1 MNCELGA
8 ARGVPSKSAPSKI
21 KPGGTSSR
29 GTGHPPRVVSRR
41 SNSTPHHPGISVASH
56 SWPCFKLC
64 GGNIRHEF
72 FAHCSTTEL
81 RLLSP
86 PAGIE
91 PATHG
96 SDVAC
101 AFFTPQIFSARS
113 RVHSHLQ
120 HAHASPLFYG
130 RMLLCPELRRARPKR
145 PDQID
150 PSQRESFP
158 GGTTAHSLSGFEPE
172 TFRPYQK

>member
-1 MNCELGA
+1 
-8 ARGVPSKSAPSKI
+8 
-21 KPGGTSSR
+21 
-29 GTGHPPRVVSRR
+29 VSRQ

-81 RLLSP
+81 RRLSP

-96 SDVAC
+96 SDVTC
-101 AFFTPQIFSARS
+101 AFATPQTFQQNRACTHAFSTHTPALSCAGGALFTLSFKGRAPNAPTKSIHHNVNLFREEQPLTVFRASNPRPFGLTRS
-113 RVHSHLQ
+113 NCELHHPGKHKHL
-120 HAHASPLFYG
+120 
-130 RMLLCPELRRARPKR
+130 
-145 PDQID
+145 
-150 PSQRESFP
+150 FP
-158 GGTTAHSLSGFEPE
+158 
-172 TFRPYQK
+172 

>member
-1 MNCELGA
+1 VIVLHPYCDPPFQVALNSRASCSAKRSLRRLA
-8 ARGVPSKSAPSKI
+8 ASPNPPDKI

-29 GTGHPPRVVSRR
+29 GTGHPPRIVSRR

-96 SDVAC
+96 SDVTC
-101 AFFTPQIFSARS
+101 AFATP
-113 RVHSHLQ
+113 
-120 HAHASPLFYG
+120 
-130 RMLLCPELRRARPKR
+130 K
-145 PDQID
+145 
-150 PSQRESFP
+150 
-158 GGTTAHSLSGFEPE
+158 
-172 TFRPYQK
+172 TFRQNRACTHTFSTHTRALSCTGGAPLL